1 MKLGEITH
9 RIRIGDVPV
18 GHDPER
24 KAMLDKIGFDWG
36 NTSKYIN
43 APFARVLAATYAYK
57 KIRGD
62 LCVER
67 DFEIPEY
74 DPWPAVLGGFELGH
88 YVNEIRGQKE
98 LLAKEYPLKMQ
109 MLNQLNF
116 LWLSKLD

>member
-1 MKLGEITH
+1 
-9 RIRIGDVPV
+9 
-18 GHDPER
+18 
-24 KAMLDKIGFDWG
+24 MLDNIGFDWG
-36 NTSKYIN
+36 DTSKYIH
-43 APFARVLAATYAYK
+43 APFARVLAALYAYK

-67 DFEIPEY
+67 AFEIPEY

-98 LLAKEYPLKMQ
+98 LLREEYPLKMQ